1 MTWDKIAEDGAI
13 EAAVK
18 ALNANGF
25 STIVVENGSA
35 AKAKALVLIPKGAE
49 VFTATSATADAIG
62 LTKEINESGSYDSV
76 RNKMHK
82 LDRNTQKKEMA
93 MLAGA
98 PTWVVGSVHALTED
112 GTAMIASASGS
123 QLPAYSFGAQHVLWI
138 VGAQKIVKNTEE
150 GMKRIYEYTL
160 PLESERA
167 KKAYGVPGSFVC
179 KLLTMN
185 KEIVPERIT
194 VIIVKE
200 VLGF

>member
-1 MTWDKIAEDGAI
+1 MTWDKMAEDGAI
-13 EAAVK
+13 ETAVK

-25 STIVVENGSA
+25 STIVVENGNA
-35 AKAKALVLIPKGAE
+35 AKAKALELIPKGAE

-112 GTAMIASASGS
+112 GKALIASASGS
-123 QLPAYSFGAQHVLWI
+123 QLPAYSYGAQHVLWI

-150 GMKRIYEYTL
+150 GMRRIYEYTL